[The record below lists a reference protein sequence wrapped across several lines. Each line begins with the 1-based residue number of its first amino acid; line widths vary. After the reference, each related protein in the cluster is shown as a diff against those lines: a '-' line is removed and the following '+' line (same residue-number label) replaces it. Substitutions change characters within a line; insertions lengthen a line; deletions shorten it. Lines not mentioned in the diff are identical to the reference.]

1 MKRVRVI
8 QGYLLLLMVFALVIV
23 SLNSFYDSPSI
34 SEEETSI
41 NDHKNTLR
49 TASSDG
55 IITINNNSD
64 LEKTAS
70 SGNGNKT
77 NPYIIQSKIIDG
89 NGSLYCILINN
100 TNKHFKLRG
109 CTVYNSTYGIIIN
122 NVSNGVI
129 LVNSAQFNF
138 NAGIYLKGSN
148 NVTILSNFILNNKNN
163 GIKFEQCN
171 FTKILSNS
179 IQYNNNSG
187 IFLNNSNHN
196 NITFNIIDNHRRAI
210 FLQSSN
216 YSLVENNN
224 GAGNENGIVEI
235 NCIGNLLTGNSFPKG
250 SGSRDDSSGRK
261 VDMIFVDFTLVLI
274 FLLGVLIFLF
284 PIIRKIR

>member
-1 MKRVRVI
+1 
-8 QGYLLLLMVFALVIV
+8 MVFALIIV
-23 SLNSFYDSPSI
+23 SLNSFCDSPSI
-34 SEEETSI
+34 SEEEASI
-41 NDHKNTLR
+41 NDHRNKPQ

-100 TNKHFKLRG
+100 TNKHFELRG
-109 CTVYNSTYGIIIN
+109 CTFYNSTYGVFIN

-138 NAGIYLKGSN
+138 NAGIYLKDST
-148 NVTILSNFILNNKNN
+148 NVTILSNFILNNENN
-163 GIKFEQCN
+163 GIMFEQCN

-196 NITFNIIDNHRRAI
+196 NITFNAIDNHKCAI

-216 YSLVENNN
+216 HSLVENNN

-235 NCIGNLLTGNSFPKG
+235 NCVGNFYSNNSFLKN
-250 SGSRDDSSGRK
+250 SGSRDGSSEK
-261 VDMIFVDFTLVLI
+261 NNDKFLVDFTVVLFFLIGISFLVLI
-274 FLLGVLIFLF
+274 
-284 PIIRKIR
+284 IIKKKI